1 MEIGGWL
8 RRGRW
13 MGRGAKS
20 GAGEVKFGAV
30 GWPNMD
36 LGG

>member
-1 MEIGGWL
+1 VAGYVEGDGWV
-8 RRGRW
+8 G
-13 MGRGAKS
+13 GAKS

-30 GWPNMD
+30 GWLNME